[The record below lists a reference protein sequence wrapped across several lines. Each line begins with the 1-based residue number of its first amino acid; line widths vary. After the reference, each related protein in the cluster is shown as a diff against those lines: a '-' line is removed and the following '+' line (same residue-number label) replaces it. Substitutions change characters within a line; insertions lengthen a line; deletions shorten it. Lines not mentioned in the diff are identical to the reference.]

1 MPSLQKK
8 RQLLREKEKDLN
20 DGTSKQKFGRSEL
33 RQVGP
38 NRKKQKTY
46 NRPEETRGEENAEDK
61 VENREASEGFEGDT
75 SKAYDALVTL
85 LRAEQ
90 EKNGDE
96 KIRLRSDQDT
106 KGEQHSGRE
115 EEDEEI
121 AGINMEGGVEEIDEE
136 DEESDDEAEQRTD
149 PYEIHFNEVDDE
161 YVEKEQQ
168 EALQREK
175 WKLASKET
183 YEVGLSSTFQTTPHP
198 IETIPQKS
206 THVDKYSLKKR
217 LIDPYVKNFRD
228 TFTKEEQI
236 LFDPMTRYTDISFS
250 YENYRRTFY
259 RKLYVLHVLNHTYKT
274 RDRIMKNN
282 EKIRSYQEAVKQ
294 GHDVEEPELRDQGF
308 TRPKVLILLPS
319 RNLCYE
325 IMEMLIKL
333 SGTDQQ
339 ENRKKFRDQFY
350 SKEMPP
356 ESKPEDFRQYFKGNN
371 NDFFCIGIKLTRK
384 AFKLYTSFYSS
395 DIIIASPIGLSMI
408 LTNPDKKKRQYDF
421 LSSIEVLVIDQANQI
436 EMQNWDHVNVVLK
449 YLDRIP
455 KEFHDADF
463 SRIRM
468 WAINDRSCLMRQ
480 NIVFFE
486 YPTPNV
492 NSVLGSKSLNLAGKL
507 RLKPIISAK
516 NCTMSTIGL
525 KIKQIFQRYDSSS
538 FVSDPDARFKHFVN
552 VALPSFILSTSYDDG
567 FLIYIPSYFDYVRV
581 KLYMKEHSKVTF
593 TYIDEYSL
601 QAKLTRNRQLF
612 ASGKVKVLLY
622 TERLHHF
629 RRFEIKGVKNV
640 LMYGLPSNPIFYK
653 ELVRFV
659 ASSVFA
665 NKADIDLSLIK
676 IMYSKWDAVFLER
689 IVGSERAPVLCNSSN
704 ELFEFR

>member
-1 MPSLQKK
+1 MPSFQKK
-8 RQLLREKEKDLN
+8 RSLLREKDPS
-20 DGTSKQKFGRSEL
+20 DGTSNQKFGRTEL
-33 RQVGP
+33 REVGP
-38 NRKKQKTY
+38 KRKKQKAY
-46 NRPEETRGEENAEDK
+46 NKPEESQGQENAEDK
-61 VENREASEGFEGDT
+61 VENIEDSEKFEGDT

-90 EKNGDE
+90 EKEGDE
-96 KIRLRSDQDT
+96 KISVHS
-106 KGEQHSGRE
+106 EQRPKNAQESAV
-115 EEDEEI
+115 EEDEEEI
-121 AGINMEGGVEEIDEE
+121 AGINMEAAEEEIDE
-136 DEESDDEAEQRTD
+136 DNDESDDDAEQRSD
-149 PYEIHFNEVDDE
+149 PYEIHFNEVDDQ
-161 YVEKEQQ
+161 YLEKEQQ
-168 EALQREK
+168 QALQREK
-175 WKLASKET
+175 WKLASKDS
-183 YEVGLSSTFQTTPHP
+183 YDFGLSYTFQTTSDP
-198 IETIPQKS
+198 IETVPQKS
-206 THVDKYSLKKR
+206 THVNKYSLKKR
-217 LIDPYVKNFRD
+217 LIDPYVTKFGG
-228 TFTKEEQI
+228 TFTKEDQV
-236 LFDPMTRYTDISFS
+236 LFDPMIRYTDVSFP
-250 YENYRRTFY
+250 YENYQRTFY

-294 GHDVEEPELRDQGF
+294 GHDTEEPELRDQGF

-325 IMEMLIKL
+325 IVEMLIKL

-339 ENRKKFRDQFY
+339 ENKKKFRDQFY

-408 LTNPDKKKRQYDF
+408 LANPDKKKRQYDF

-449 YLDRIP
+449 YLNKIP

-468 WAINDRSCLMRQ
+468 WAINDQSYLMRQ
-480 NIVFFE
+480 NLIFFE

-492 NSVLGSKSLNLAGKL
+492 NSILGSKSLNLAGKF
-507 RLKPIISAK
+507 RFKPIISAK
-516 NCTMSTIGL
+516 NCMMSTIGL

-538 FVSDPDARFKHFVN
+538 FVSDPDARFKYFIN
-552 VALPSFILSTSYDDG
+552 VTLPSFILSTSYDDG

-581 KLYMKEHSKVTF
+581 KLYMKEHAKVTF